1 MKCPLLAIVGV
12 HTEWGP
18 DAAGATSDDSPQGD
32 PGGAR
37 RRPRL
42 RFRGRKNLTIFRREG
57 RRIVCFSALKIRGI
71 DADSVLDSRV
81 KGLTAIIPAAMEAA
95 GRPTRTRPPCFHSGR
110 PLSFV
115 NDAAL
120 HAAGDGYDLARDM
133 ARELVRREDHDLL
146 RDIFRLGHLPQGHRP
161 GDRTHALGIDLPAR
175 HR

>member
-42 RFRGRKNLTIFRREG
+42 RFRGRKNLTIFRERG
-57 RRIVCFSALKIRGI
+57 AASCACSALKIRSI

-95 GRPTRTRPPCFHSGR
+95 GRPTRTRPPCFHVCASSRVVDPRFG
-110 PLSFV
+110 L
-115 NDAAL
+115 
-120 HAAGDGYDLARDM
+120 
-133 ARELVRREDHDLL
+133 RRS
-146 RDIFRLGHLPQGHRP
+146 
-161 GDRTHALGIDLPAR
+161 
-175 HR
+175 